1 MKKKLFVC
9 IVVVLFAAGL
19 AGGQQGEITGSFEL
33 VYLSK
38 WLSKGSS
45 VWGQQ
50 GGFFESVNLN
60 LWDSGFGTYVTH
72 RHSTGNN
79 HIKERY
85 DYGVYY
91 KDKMFED
98 SLYLMNY
105 KLRWAYEHYP
115 NIARNRYKTTNEW
128 AFTFSWPKLFGKGL
142 IPQYIAYYEYPAG
155 SNYANHNDTGWVHQF
170 GLGYDL
176 SAAGFLP
183 DVPEQTIHLT
193 TSLSY
198 RDNLGGK
205 SKDNDWSHA
214 TFGASTKIRLAEDI
228 SLIPALY
235 YQISMDDDVSSRD
248 HLYTTMCMR
257 YQF

>member
-1 MKKKLFVC
+1 MRKRLLGFVLVFSMSVGPA
-9 IVVVLFAAGL
+9 IAEP
-19 AGGQQGEITGSFEL
+19 GEITGSFEL
-33 VYLSK
+33 IYLSK

-50 GGFFESVNLN
+50 GGFFESINLN

-72 RHSTGNN
+72 RHSTGDN

-98 SLYLMNY
+98 SLYLTSY

-128 AFTFSWPKLFGKGL
+128 AFSFSWPRLFGNDL
-142 IPQYIAYYEYPAG
+142 VPSYVAYYEYPAG
-155 SNYANHNDTGWVHQF
+155 SSYANHNETGWVHQF
-170 GLGYDL
+170 GLGYDIFVP
-176 SAAGFLP
+176 GFLA
-183 DVPEQTIHLT
+183 DVPEQKIHLT
-193 TSLSY
+193 ADMSY

-205 SKDNDWSHA
+205 SKDNDFSHI
-214 TFGASTKIRLAEDI
+214 TLGTSTKIALA
-228 SLIPALY
+228 
-235 YQISMDDDVSSRD
+235 
-248 HLYTTMCMR
+248 
-257 YQF
+257 